1 MVKDPQTAGFGLVV
15 SLFCRNQSQTKQ
27 WHRETGV
34 APAKAEISPSKKCN
48 ALVVSIVFLTFYCF
62 QESFREAAPP
72 EKKLMA
78 RMVLLLD
85 WGDHCDSWHSP
96 KRDRAKLFHLH
107 GARLIE
113 KQKPACDGTHFTDVG
128 KFAQNRDK

>member
-48 ALVVSIVFLTFYCF
+48 ALVVSIVFLFF
-62 QESFREAAPP
+62 D
-72 EKKLMA
+72 
-78 RMVLLLD
+78 LLLLPRVFQ
-85 WGDHCDSWHSP
+85 GGRSTR
-96 KRDRAKLFHLH
+96 KE
-107 GARLIE
+107 I
-113 KQKPACDGTHFTDVG
+113 DG
-128 KFAQNRDK
+128 